1 MYARPTESDF
11 GDEAMNTVAWASA
24 YCASGSP
31 IQSSAWPAAT
41 ATDSARGSAFPTSS
55 DALMI
60 SRRAMNF
67 GSSPAVIIAASQ

>member
-1 MYARPTESDF
+1 MKSFSRFDF
-11 GDEAMNTVAWASA
+11 GAVAMYVVAWASA

-41 ATDSARGSAFPTSS
+41 AICNARGSALPTSS

-60 SRRAMNF
+60 NRRAMNF
-67 GSSPAVIIAASQ
+67 GSSPAAIIAASQ